1 MCMKS
6 NSSELTYFSKTNW
19 SAYSGAVIFLDI
31 DGTLVADSD
40 HELHAETA
48 QALRTLAQNN
58 CVVLTSNG
66 SNRARS
72 EHLAQQFGVEISPK
86 GSKKPDPAIAVPF
99 VDVGKRLIVIGD
111 KVFIDGAFAR
121 AIGAEF
127 IQVARVVSGGE
138 RMLVRFS
145 YYLDGY
151 AWLPALLA
159 VLRLARPRQW
169 VKNLLV
175 FAPAFFAVT
184 LMHVAGFASLVAA
197 FVAFSAIAS
206 AVYAVNDARD
216 VHSDAMHPIK
226 KARPVAS
233 GAVSVGVAYAL
244 AAAWMLVGIVVAW
257 WMAPAALPYLIGY
270 TIANFFYT
278 LYLKRVPV
286 AETIVVAAFYIV
298 RILAGG
304 AVAGVPVSDWLILC
318 AFFLASFLVVAKRR
332 AEAKREGTTRG
343 VLSAYPAGF
352 LDTAISITAT
362 TSIVSYALY
371 SVLAAAHPAMVYSN
385 AFVVFA
391 VLRYLF
397 ISWEGHGAE
406 RPERLLMR
414 DVPIVTSVF
423 LWFAFVSVLYYA
435 F

>member
-1 MCMKS
+1 MKS
-6 NSSELTYFSKTNW
+6 NSSELAYFSKIDW
-19 SAYSGAVIFLDI
+19 SAYSGAVVFLDI
-31 DGTLVADSD
+31 DGTLVADSEC
-40 HELHAETA
+40 ELSADTA
-48 QALRTLAQNN
+48 QALRVLAQKNT
-58 CVVLTSNG
+58 VVITSNG
-66 SNRARS
+66 SNRFRAEQLAR
-72 EHLAQQFGVEISPK
+72 QFGIEVSPR
-86 GSKKPDPAIAVPF
+86 GIKKPDPAIAVPF
-99 VDVGKRLIVIGD
+99 VGTGTRLVVVGD
-111 KVFIDGAFAR
+111 KNVVDGAFAR

-127 IQVARVVSGGE
+127 VRVTRVVSGSE
-138 RMLVRFS
+138 RISVRLS
-145 YYLDGY
+145 YVVDDY
-151 AWLPALLA
+151 AWVSFVFVA
-159 VLRLARPRQW
+159 LRLARPRQW
-169 VKNLLV
+169 IKNLLIC
-175 FAPAFFAVT
+175 APAFFAVT
-184 LMHVAGFASLVAA
+184 LTHASS
-197 FVAFSAIAS
+197 FVSLMASVVSFSAIAS
-206 AVYAVNDARD
+206 AVYAANDARD
-216 VHSDAMHPIK
+216 AKADAMHPIK
-226 KARPVAS
+226 RARPVAS
-233 GAVSVGVAYAL
+233 GALSAVVAYVL
-244 AAAWMLVGIVVAW
+244 AAVWVLIGVVAAW
-257 WMAPAALPYLIGY
+257 WLAPTLIPYLIGY
-270 TIANFFYT
+270 VIANIFYT
-278 LYLKRVPV
+278 LYLKRIPV

-304 AVAGVPVSDWLILC
+304 AVADVPVSDWLILC

-352 LDTAISITAT
+352 LDAAIGITAT

-414 DVPIVTSVF
+414 DAPIVTSVF